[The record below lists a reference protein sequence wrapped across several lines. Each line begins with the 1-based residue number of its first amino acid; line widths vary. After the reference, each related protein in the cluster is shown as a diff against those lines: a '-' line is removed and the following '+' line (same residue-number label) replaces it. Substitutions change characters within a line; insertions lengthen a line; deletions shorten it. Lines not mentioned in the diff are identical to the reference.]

1 MISVV
6 IPLYNKAQSIQ
17 KTLDSVLAQTFQDF
31 EIIIVDDGSTD
42 NSANIAEATLCK
54 CIAYGVRAPH
64 DTNIVGAPAK
74 CKGKVIR
81 KANSGVS
88 SARNR
93 GIQEAKYR
101 YIAFLDADDYWEPT
115 YLETQAKMIHDFP
128 NAKMWGTAWGMMMG
142 NEKCE
147 EHGIGI
153 AQDHR
158 GMVNN
163 HQYFAENMFLYC
175 TDVVVIDK
183 QIFDTIDMFD
193 ERISCGE
200 DVDLWWRIILH
211 FPIAYTNEC
220 LAYYRQ
226 DTENRITLSK
236 PKLQTHFVNF
246 IEKYEVYYEQCPP
259 FKKYVQHEA
268 LGHLYKYFRED
279 PKNIEIQRIL
289 NHIDFSLQPFS
300 YRLRYTYPRLYEW
313 IISLKN
319 K

>member
-1 MISVV
+1 MSSKVSVI
-6 IPLYNKAQSIQ
+6 IPVYNKEKYIDQCL
-17 KTLDSVLAQTFQDF
+17 KSVIDQTYSNL
-31 EIIIVDDGSTD
+31 EIIIIDDASED
-42 NSANIAEATLCK
+42 NSLQIVKNIKDNRIKIIELK
-54 CIAYGVRAPH
+54 Q
-64 DTNIVGAPAK
+64 NVGA
-74 CKGKVIR
+74 GI
-81 KANSGVS
+81 
-88 SARNR
+88 ARNK
-93 GIQEAKYR
+93 GIEISTGD
-101 YIAFLDADDYWEPT
+101 YICFLDADDYWEPT

-128 NAKMWGTAWGMMMG
+128 NAKMWGTAWGMMVG
-142 NEKCE
+142 DEKHVG
-147 EHGIGI
+147 HGIHI
-153 AQDHR
+153 AQGYR

-163 HQYFAENMFLYC
+163 HQYFAENMFLYW
-175 TDVVVIDK
+175 TDIVVIDK
-183 QIFDTIDMFD
+183 QIFNTIDMFD

-246 IEKYEVYYEQCPP
+246 IEKYEEYYDQCPL

-279 PKNIEIQRIL
+279 PKNKNIKRIL
-289 NHIDFSLQPFS
+289 SYIDFSLQPFS
-300 YRLRYTYPRLYEW
+300 YRLRYTFPKFYEW
-313 IISLKN
+313 LMKIK

>member
-17 KTLDSVLAQTFQDF
+17 KTLDSVLAQTYTNY
-31 EIIIVDDGSTD
+31 EVIIVDDGSTD
-42 NSANIAEATLCK
+42 SSAQVVEELLKKSPSLQGGGRGRLIKKPN
-54 CIAYGVRAPH
+54 G
-64 DTNIVGAPAK
+64 
-74 CKGKVIR
+74 
-81 KANSGVS
+81 GVS

-101 YIAFLDADDYWEPT
+101 YIAFLDADDYWEST

-128 NAKMWGTAWGMMMG
+128 NAKMWGTAWGMMVG
-142 NEKCE
+142 DEKHVG
-147 EHGIGI
+147 HGIRI
-153 AQDHR
+153 AQDYR
-158 GMVNN
+158 GIVDN
-163 HQYFAENMFLYC
+163 QRYFAENMFLYC
-175 TDVVVIDK
+175 TDIVVIDK
-183 QIFDTIDMFD
+183 HIFDTIDMFD
-193 ERISCGE
+193 ERINCGE

-246 IEKYEVYYEQCPP
+246 IEKYEAYYEQYPP

-279 PKNIEIQRIL
+279 PKNKNIKRIL
-289 NHIDFSLQPFS
+289 SYIDFSLQPFS
-300 YRLRYTYPRLYEW
+300 YRLRYTFPKFYEW
-313 IISLKN
+313 LMKIKN
-319 K
+319 R

>member
-6 IPLYNKAQSIQ
+6 IPLYNKSQSIRQ
-17 KTLDSVLAQTFQDF
+17 TLDSVLAQTYTNY
-31 EIIIVDDGSTD
+31 EIIVVDDGSTD
-42 NSANIAEATLCK
+42 GSADVAEAFLQ
-54 CIAYGVRAPH
+54 ASRLSPFAFRL
-64 DTNIVGAPAK
+64 
-74 CKGKVIR
+74 IR
-81 KANSGVS
+81 KSNGGVS

-128 NAKMWGTAWGMMMG
+128 NAKMWGTAWGMMVG
-142 NEKCE
+142 DEKHVG
-147 EHGIGI
+147 HGIHI
-153 AQDHR
+153 AQGYR

-175 TDVVVIDK
+175 TDIVVIDK
-183 QIFDTIDMFD
+183 QIFETIDMFD

-220 LAYYRQ
+220 LAFYRQ

-246 IEKYEVYYEQCPP
+246 IEKYDEYYDLCLP

-300 YRLRYTYPRLYEW
+300 YRLRYTFPQVYEW
-313 IISLKN
+313 LMKV
-319 K
+319 KKQKR

>member
-6 IPLYNKAQSIQ
+6 IPLYNKQNSIVA
-17 KTLDSVLAQTFQDF
+17 TLQSVLAQTYTDY
-31 EIIIVDDGSTD
+31 EIVVVDDGSTD
-42 NSANIAEATLCK
+42 NSAQVVEDFIHASRLSPLAFRL
-54 CIAYGVRAPH
+54 
-64 DTNIVGAPAK
+64 
-74 CKGKVIR
+74 IR
-81 KANSGVS
+81 KPNGGVS

-115 YLETQAKMIHDFP
+115 YLETQAKMIHDFL
-128 NAKMWGTAWGMMMG
+128 NAKMWGTAWGMMVG
-142 NEKCE
+142 EEKHE
-147 EHGIGI
+147 GHGIRI
-153 AQDHR
+153 AKNHR
-158 GMVNN
+158 GIVDNY
-163 HQYFAENMFLYC
+163 QYFAENMFLYC
-175 TDVVVIDK
+175 TDIVVIDK
-183 QIFDTIDMFD
+183 QIFDSIDMFD

-246 IEKYEVYYEQCPP
+246 IEKYEAYYEQCPP
-259 FKKYVQHEA
+259 FKMYVQHEA

-279 PKNIEIQRIL
+279 PKNI
-289 NHIDFSLQPFS
+289 
-300 YRLRYTYPRLYEW
+300 
-313 IISLKN
+313 
-319 K
+319 

>member
-1 MISVV
+1 MISVI

-31 EIIIVDDGSTD
+31 EIVVVDDGSTD
-42 NSANIAEATLCK
+42 NSAQVVQELFDKRPSLQGRDGGRLIK
-54 CIAYGVRAPH
+54 K
-64 DTNIVGAPAK
+64 TNG
-74 CKGKVIR
+74 
-81 KANSGVS
+81 GVS

-115 YLETQAKMIHDFP
+115 YLETQSKMIHDFP
-128 NAKMWGTAWGMMMG
+128 EAKMWGTAWGMMVG
-142 NEKCE
+142 EQKHE
-147 EHGIGI
+147 GHGIRI
-153 AQDHR
+153 APNHR
-158 GMVNN
+158 GMVDN
-163 HQYFAENMFLYC
+163 HRYFAENMFLYC
-175 TDVVVIDK
+175 TDIVVIDK
-183 QIFDTIDMFD
+183 QIFDIIDMFD

-246 IEKYEVYYEQCPP
+246 IEKYEKYYNQYPP

-300 YRLRYTYPRLYEW
+300 YRLRYTFPKFYEW
-313 IISLKN
+313 LMKIK

>member
-6 IPLYNKAQSIQ
+6 IPLYNKAQSIR

-31 EIIIVDDGSTD
+31 EIVVVDDGSTD
-42 NSANIAEATLCK
+42 GSAYVAETILQK
-54 CIAYGVRAPH
+54 CMVYGV
-64 DTNIVGAPAK
+64 K

-81 KANSGVS
+81 KANGGVS

-115 YLETQAKMIHDFP
+115 YLETQSKMIHDFP
-128 NAKMWGTAWGMMMG
+128 NAKMWGTAWGMMVG
-142 NEKCE
+142 DEKHE
-147 EHGIGI
+147 GHGTRIPLN
-153 AQDHR
+153 HR
-158 GMVNN
+158 GMVDN
-163 HQYFAENMFLYC
+163 HRYFAENMFLYW

-183 QIFDTIDMFD
+183 QIFDNIDMFD

-279 PKNIEIQRIL
+279 PKNKNIKRIL
-289 NHIDFSLQPFS
+289 SYIDFSLQPFS
-300 YRLRYTYPRLYEW
+300 YRLRYTFPQVYEW
-313 IISLKN
+313 LMKV
-319 K
+319 KKQKR

>member
-1 MISVV
+1 MVSQTMISVV
-6 IPLYNKAQSIQ
+6 IPLYNKAQSVR
-17 KTLDSVLAQTFQDF
+17 KTLDSVLAQTCKYF
-31 EIIIVDDGSTD
+31 EIVIVDDGSTD
-42 NSANIAEATLCK
+42 GSADVAEAFLQASRLSPFA
-54 CIAYGVRAPH
+54 IRL
-64 DTNIVGAPAK
+64 
-74 CKGKVIR
+74 IR
-81 KANSGVS
+81 KSNGGVS

-128 NAKMWGTAWGMMMG
+128 NAKMWGTAWGMMMDD
-142 NEKCE
+142 EKYE
-147 EHGIGI
+147 GHGIRI
-153 AQDHR
+153 AKNHR
-158 GMVNN
+158 GIVDNY
-163 HQYFAENMFLYC
+163 QYFAENMFLYC

-289 NHIDFSLQPFS
+289 NHIDFSLQPLS

>member
-1 MISVV
+1 MISVI

-31 EIIIVDDGSTD
+31 EIVVVDDGSTD
-42 NSANIAEATLCK
+42 NSAQVVQELFDKRPSLQGRDGGRLIK
-54 CIAYGVRAPH
+54 K
-64 DTNIVGAPAK
+64 TNG
-74 CKGKVIR
+74 
-81 KANSGVS
+81 GVS

-115 YLETQAKMIHDFP
+115 YLETQSKMIHDFP
-128 NAKMWGTAWGMMMG
+128 EAKMWGTAWGMMVG
-142 NEKCE
+142 EQKHE
-147 EHGIGI
+147 GHGIRI
-153 AQDHR
+153 APNHR
-158 GMVNN
+158 GMVDN
-163 HQYFAENMFLYC
+163 HAYFANNVFLYC

-200 DVDLWWRIILH
+200 DLDLWWRIILH
-211 FPIAYTNEC
+211 FPIAYTNKC

-236 PKLQTHFVNF
+236 PRLQTHFVNF
-246 IEKYEVYYEQCPP
+246 IEKYEAYYEQCPP
-259 FKKYVQHEA
+259 FKKYVQREA

-279 PKNIEIQRIL
+279 PTNKEIQRIL

-300 YRLRYTYPRLYEW
+300 YRLRYTFPKVYEW
-313 IISLKN
+313 FMKIK

>member
-6 IPLYNKAQSIQ
+6 IPLYNKAQSVR
-17 KTLDSVLAQTFQDF
+17 KTLDSVLAQTYQDF
-31 EIIIVDDGSTD
+31 EIVIVDDGSTD
-42 NSANIAEATLCK
+42 GSADVAEDFLQASRLSPF
-54 CIAYGVRAPH
+54 AFRL
-64 DTNIVGAPAK
+64 
-74 CKGKVIR
+74 IR
-81 KANSGVS
+81 KSNGGVS

-115 YLETQAKMIHDFP
+115 YLETQAKMIHDFS
-128 NAKMWGTAWGMMMG
+128 NAKMWGTAWGMMVED
-142 NEKCE
+142 EKYE
-147 EHGIGI
+147 GHGIRI
-153 AQDHR
+153 AKNHR
-158 GMVNN
+158 GIVDND
-163 HQYFAENMFLYC
+163 QYFAENMFLYC
-175 TDVVVIDK
+175 TDIVVIDK

-246 IEKYEVYYEQCPP
+246 IEKYEVYHEQCPP

>member
-1 MISVV
+1 MVSQTMISVV
-6 IPLYNKAQSIQ
+6 IPLYNKAQSVR
-17 KTLDSVLAQTFQDF
+17 KTLDSVLAQTYQDF
-31 EIIIVDDGSTD
+31 EIVIVDDGSTD
-42 NSANIAEATLCK
+42 GSADVAEAFLQ
-54 CIAYGVRAPH
+54 ASRLSPFAFRL
-64 DTNIVGAPAK
+64 
-74 CKGKVIR
+74 IR
-81 KANSGVS
+81 KSNGGVS

-115 YLETQAKMIHDFP
+115 YLETQAKMIHDFS
-128 NAKMWGTAWGMMMG
+128 NAKMWGTAWGMMVED
-142 NEKCE
+142 EKYE
-147 EHGIGI
+147 GHGIRI
-153 AQDHR
+153 AKNHR
-158 GMVNN
+158 GIVDNY
-163 HQYFAENMFLYC
+163 QYFAENMFLYC

-279 PKNIEIQRIL
+279 SKNIEIQRIL

-300 YRLRYTYPRLYEW
+300 YRLRYIYPRLYEW